1 MVRKN
6 DDGERVRITTPGE
19 LAEMFNKFAEG
30 ATKEALFVV
39 AFDGQNGLIG
49 INQVYEGTATGTSVR
64 IGEILQPALL
74 MNAAGVAVV
83 HNHPS
88 TNCDPSEEDLKLTV
102 ELLAAAKT
110 MDLVMLDHIV
120 VGGSDRYT
128 SIRRENQDIDW
139 QS

>member
-1 MVRKN
+1 MKTYKKYEVQLVRKN

-64 IGEILQPALL
+64 IGEIGRAH
-74 MNAAGVAVV
+74 V
-83 HNHPS
+83 
-88 TNCDPSEEDLKLTV
+88 
-102 ELLAAAKT
+102 
-110 MDLVMLDHIV
+110 
-120 VGGSDRYT
+120 
-128 SIRRENQDIDW
+128 
-139 QS
+139 